1 MASYSISEINQMDKA
16 EFVQSF
22 GFIFEETPKVAEQAW
37 SAMPFQDVADLHQK
51 MVMVVEKG
59 MTKPEKL
66 TLIQLHP
73 ELGANRKNGRC
84 FCARAG

>member
-1 MASYSISEINQMDKA
+1 MDKA

-22 GFIFEETPKVAEQAW
+22 GSIFEETPKVAEQTW
-37 SAMPFQDVADLHQK
+37 LVMPFQNIADLHQK
-51 MVMVVEKG
+51 MVTVVEKD
-59 MTKPEKL
+59 MTNPEKL
-66 TLIQLHP
+66 TLVQSHP